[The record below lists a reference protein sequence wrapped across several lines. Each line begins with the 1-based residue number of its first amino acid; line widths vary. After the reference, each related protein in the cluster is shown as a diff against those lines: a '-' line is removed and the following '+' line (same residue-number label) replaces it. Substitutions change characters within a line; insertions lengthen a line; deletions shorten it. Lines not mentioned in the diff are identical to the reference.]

1 MSSSSGKSIRISE
14 SEWQVMALVWE
25 RSPVAAG
32 EIVDSLSQRRG
43 WHSRTTRT
51 LLDRLVKKGAL
62 KATLVGKR
70 YLYEPLLSLNACI
83 RQESRSF
90 LERVFGG
97 EAAPMLLYL
106 VRESKLSS
114 DEIKELKRLL
124 SEKEK

>member
-1 MSSSSGKSIRISE
+1 MSSRTGKAIRISE

-32 EIVDSLSQRRG
+32 EIVAALSQRKG
-43 WHSRTTRT
+43 WHSRTIRT

-62 KATLVGKR
+62 KAALEGKR
-70 YLYEPLLSLNACI
+70 YLYEPLLSMNACI
-83 RQESRSF
+83 HRESRSF

-114 DEIKELKRLL
+114 GEIKELKRLL